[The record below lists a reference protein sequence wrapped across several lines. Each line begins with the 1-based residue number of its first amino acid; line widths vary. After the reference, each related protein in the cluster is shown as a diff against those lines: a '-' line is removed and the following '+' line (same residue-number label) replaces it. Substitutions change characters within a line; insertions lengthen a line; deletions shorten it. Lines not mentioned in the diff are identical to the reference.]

1 MSARRNVTG
10 SAGAHPASGAGR
22 RLPAGRTA
30 RALAMAGR
38 GIAYAYVPVLAA
50 VAAVRGFTG
59 VDLAHQWASSPRL
72 VAEGRLWTLLSSA
85 LVLDRV
91 QALQLVAVAVLTA
104 ILIRRHGPGAWW
116 TALLLGHVGS
126 TLVAYAG
133 TGVLW
138 EVGGAFHHAE
148 VTADFGISCVWM
160 TIVGLLVCD
169 GALTVSRSRRSWT
182 LAFAATVLA
191 LAVTIDAASTISE
204 VEHAL
209 AAIAGFGTVVWKR
222 RPAARLRRTAE
233 PVPAP
238 QLAAA

>member
-1 MSARRNVTG
+1 
-10 SAGAHPASGAGR
+10 
-22 RLPAGRTA
+22 
-30 RALAMAGR
+30 MAGR
-38 GIAYAYVPVLAA
+38 GVAYAYVPALAV

-59 VDLAHQWASSPRL
+59 LDLAHRWASSPRL
-72 VAEGRLWTLLSSA
+72 VAEGRVWTLLSSA

-91 QALQLVAVAVLTA
+91 QALQLVAVAILTA
-104 ILIRRHGPGAWW
+104 ILIHRHGPGAWW

-138 EVGGAFHHAE
+138 EVGGAFRHAE
-148 VTADFGISCVWM
+148 VNADFGISCVWM

-169 GALTVSRSRRSWT
+169 GALTLSRSRRSWT
-182 LAFAATVLA
+182 VAFAATVLA
-191 LAVTIDAASTISE
+191 LAVTVDAASTISE

-222 RPAARLRRTAE
+222 RPVTRMRLAPAAGPAAQPATA
-233 PVPAP
+233 
-238 QLAAA
+238 